1 LENGCIILR
10 EDNRS
15 LYFRDPFGITY
26 DVIEGK

>member
-1 LENGCIILR
+1 LDNGCIILR
-10 EDNRS
+10 EGRNS